1 MLEWVIVEIDPDNEG
16 DTDKNNAERH
26 TTVRNSSPNPARHT
40 RKIFVTEDIGD
51 SLQTSICNDHDLLE
65 VKDFV
70 KRVDD

>member
-1 MLEWVIVEIDPDNEG
+1 MLEWVIIKVNPDNEREA
-16 DTDKNNAERH
+16 DENNTQRH
-26 TTVRNSSPNPARHT
+26 AIVRNFSPNPARHT